1 MVRMPWAIYAWPGL
15 PQLWRNGQWQGLVA
29 AVGFGVLLNLLLLAS
44 FVWVE
49 LISSGWLRA
58 GWLLAGL
65 VWFSAAGWSMW
76 HGWGVAPRRVQSA
89 DAMFREALGEY
100 LQGNWF
106 EAEQILGRLLE
117 LRPRDVEGRLLLATL
132 LRHNGRL
139 KEALDQLAR
148 LELLSDARLWKQEI
162 DVERQAIAA
171 ADEARTEAAAN
182 QAENQPEQPLAP
194 YAVEANG

>member
-1 MVRMPWAIYAWPGL
+1 MPWAIYAWPGL
-15 PQLWRNGQWQGLVA
+15 PQLWRQGQWQGLAA

-49 LISSGWLRA
+49 LLSSGWLRA
-58 GWLLAGL
+58 GWLLALL
-65 VWFSAAGWSMW
+65 VWSGAAGWSMW
-76 HGWGVAPRRVQSA
+76 HGWGIAPRQVQSA
-89 DAMFREALGEY
+89 DAMFRTALGEY

-117 LRPRDVEGRLLLATL
+117 LRPRDAEGRLMLATL

-148 LELLSDARLWKQEI
+148 LELLSDARNWKQEI
-162 DVERQAIAA
+162 DTERQAIAA
-171 ADEARTEAAAN
+171 AC
-182 QAENQPEQPLAP
+182 ENQRLEAEQHTAKQLENQSQQPQA
-194 YAVEANG
+194 A

>member
-1 MVRMPWAIYAWPGL
+1 MPWAIYAWPGL
-15 PQLWRNGQWQGLVA
+15 PQLWRCGQWQGLAA
-29 AVGFGVLLNLLLLAS
+29 AVGFGVLLNLLLMAS

-49 LISSGWLRA
+49 LLSPPWLKA

-89 DAMFREALGEY
+89 EAMFREALSEY
-100 LQGNWF
+100 LRGNWF

-132 LRHNGRL
+132 LRHNGRF

-148 LELLSDARLWKQEI
+148 LELLSDARVWKQEI
-162 DVERQAIAA
+162 DVERRAIAV
-171 ADEARTEAAAN
+171 ADEMRK
-182 QAENQPEQPLAP
+182 QAEIQPEQPQA
-194 YAVEANG
+194 A

>member
-15 PQLWRNGQWQGLVA
+15 VQLWRNGQWQGLAA

-49 LISSGWLRA
+49 LISPPWLKA

-76 HGWGVAPRRVQSA
+76 HGWGVAPRQVQSA
-89 DAMFREALGEY
+89 DAMFRAALGEY

-148 LELLSDARLWKQEI
+148 LDLLSDARIWKQEI
-162 DVERQAIAA
+162 EVERQAIAA

-182 QAENQPEQPLAP
+182 PAENQPEQPLAP